1 MRLTPHGRPVLVGA
15 LLCVLLGVG
24 CQKSARKE
32 PQLKSAT
39 REGRSQADEAD
50 LTRPSE
56 DAQGLG
62 EGIQGRPTSAQ
73 LDALVAALEAAP
85 SDEAREA
92 LLTRRL
98 SHALLS
104 VNMCA
109 ELLGTLSSEQRLMS
123 ALQALAPRLV
133 EDEGD
138 ERHALLDLFERPA
151 LRARAVDLLGWH

>member
-1 MRLTPHGRPVLVGA
+1 LS
-15 LLCVLLGVG
+15 VG
-24 CQKSARKE
+24 CQKNTRKGQA
-32 PQLKSAT
+32 QLKSETKAE
-39 REGRSQADEAD
+39 RAQADEARASVPR
-50 LTRPSE
+50 TSNPP
-56 DAQGLG
+56 A
-62 EGIQGRPTSAQ
+62 EGIKGRPTSAQ

-92 LLTRRL
+92 LLTRHL